1 MTYQGPEILLSV
13 SQIAELAN
21 VGRSAVSNWPKRY
34 RDFPEPRTVTPSG
47 ALYDAADVE
56 RWLIEKGRLS
66 GPIPPQA
73 RLWSLTDVLRSA
85 WQLTDVGDFII
96 GCLVYLEACARSD
109 DSLLDR
115 AIVEPADRWEHLRSA
130 EHGDLMSTLRNVAQ
144 RIELANPQLEGLIQ
158 PAFYKEPPPDSS
170 LVVQILDSIT
180 ASRLV
185 DGPLSDLFEEVIKRL
200 HSDDRF
206 FDELDTPDDLGLLIQ
221 RLASPIDGTV
231 FDPAVG
237 SGALLLQ
244 ATLLAQ
250 IEGGLPHPV
259 GWDIN
264 EVTLRRARARFFL
277 YDVGVDLTVVDA
289 LGEAPTSDVRAHVVI
304 LDPPLHQG
312 EWGDADLYLDSY
324 WRYGRP
330 SPRSADLAWIQVAL
344 NSLDE
349 SGRAVVVLPAS
360 DLSEEG
366 RDQEV
371 RQNIIDAQV
380 VQAIVML
387 PARMRRDTSAQLA
400 VWVLRAPPEEV
411 DADYP
416 ILLIDA
422 SILGKPG
429 RSTHSLDESDID
441 RIAEMV
447 RVFSEEIYLELI
459 YDSLVAKRDATGEV
473 NRDDTELFATSRYP
487 HQLVGAN
494 LNPRR
499 YKEAKLPDLEHL
511 RKEAVNLRFELG
523 QTAMRLDERIV
534 ELFDSLGVHYG

>member
-47 ALYDAADVE
+47 TLYDAAEVE

-73 RLWSLTDVLRSA
+73 RLWSLTNVLRSA

-96 GCLVYLEACARSD
+96 GCLVYLEACARSE
-109 DSLLDR
+109 SSPSGQVN
-115 AIVEPADRWEHLRSA
+115 VEQPDRWEQLRLA
-130 EHGDLMSTLRNVAQ
+130 ENKDLVSTLRKVAA
-144 RIELANPQLEGLIQ
+144 RIEEANPQLADLIQ
-158 PAFYKEPPPDSS
+158 PAFQTEPRPDSS
-170 LVVQILDSIT
+170 LVAQMLDSIT
-180 ASRLV
+180 ASRN
-185 DGPLSDLFEEVIKRL
+185 DDMPLSELFEEVIDRL

-206 FDELDTPDDLGLLIQ
+206 FDELDTPDDLGYLIQ
-221 RLASPIDGTV
+221 RLAGPISGTV

-250 IEGGLPHPV
+250 TEGRFPHAI

-277 YDVGVDLTVVDA
+277 YDVDADLSAVDA
-289 LGEAPTSDVRAHVVI
+289 LSEAPNSDVRGSVVV
-304 LDPPLHQG
+304 LDPPLRQV
-312 EWGDADLYLDSY
+312 EWGDADLYLDPY

-330 SPRSADLAWIQVAL
+330 SPTSADLAWIQVAL
-344 NSLDE
+344 NSLE
-349 SGRAVVVLPAS
+349 EGGRAVVVLAAS
-360 DLSEEG
+360 DLTQEG
-366 RDQEV
+366 RDQQV

-380 VQAIVML
+380 VEAIVLL
-387 PARMRRDTSAQLA
+387 PPRMRRDTSAQLA
-400 VWVLRAPPEEV
+400 VWVLRAPPVEV
-411 DADYP
+411 DPDYP

-422 SILGKPG
+422 SSLGRPS
-429 RSTHSLDESDID
+429 RTTHSLDESDID

-447 RVFSEEIYLELI
+447 QVFSEEPYLEII
-459 YDSLVAKRDATGEV
+459 YDPLLAERDATGEV

-487 HQLVGAN
+487 HQLVEAN

-499 YKEAKLPDLEHL
+499 YQEAKVPDLEHL
-511 RKEAVNLRFELG
+511 REEAVNLRFELG
-523 QTAMRLDERIV
+523 QTAMRLDGQIAD
-534 ELFDSLGVHYG
+534 LFHSLGVHYE